1 MQNLIAS
8 FWHVNL
14 QRLVVK
20 ALKLKPRGGV
30 ANDVLVLNKVS
41 GQLHLEWRA
50 RDVHPWDRDLPPG
63 RQAEL
68 FLEQALQDT
77 DAAILRLF
85 QTLPEIDQIEIRV
98 LDAYDST
105 KVILEGTVAREEAL
119 ATDTSGSLRLRLRML
134 GVQYGRIVGD
144 HLEPLS
150 AQTRTVL
157 AVA

>member
-8 FWHVNL
+8 FWHVGL
-14 QRLVVK
+14 QPLVVK

-41 GQLHLEWRA
+41 GQLQLEWRA

-85 QTLPEIDQIEIRV
+85 QTLPEIGQIEIRV
-98 LDAYDST
+98 LDAHDST
-105 KVILEGTVAREEAL
+105 KVILGGIVAREEAL
-119 ATDTSGSLRLRLRML
+119 ATDTSVSLRLRLRML

-144 HLEPLS
+144 RLEPLS
-150 AQTRTVL
+150 AQARAVL

>member
-8 FWHVNL
+8 FWHVGL
-14 QRLVVK
+14 QPLVAK

-41 GQLHLEWRA
+41 GQLQLEWRA
-50 RDVHPWDRDLPPG
+50 RDAHPWNRDLPPE

-85 QTLPEIDQIEIRV
+85 QTLPEIGQIEIQV
-98 LDAYDST
+98 LDAQDST
-105 KVILEGTVAREEAL
+105 KVILGGIVAREEAL
-119 ATDTSGSLRLRLRML
+119 ATDTSVPLRLRLRML
-134 GVQYGRIVGD
+134 GVQYSRIVGD
-144 HLEPLS
+144 RLEPLS
-150 AQTRTVL
+150 TQTRPVL